1 MLTSIAA
8 TCTLLLL
15 SIGDAKKKARND
27 QEDKEGMGRM
37 RSVSGKE
44 VYEELGDGG
53 GGRGGGVVEGRKDRP
68 CEPMEG
74 WGGS

>member
-1 MLTSIAA
+1 
-8 TCTLLLL
+8 
-15 SIGDAKKKARND
+15 
-27 QEDKEGMGRM
+27 M
-37 RSVSGKE
+37 RSVSGKD

-53 GGRGGGVVEGRKDRP
+53 GGRGGVVEGRKDGP